1 MIDPRRKKLLPWEKS
16 KYGVQVMRYMWERK
30 NLLDESVIYL
40 RGDVERRGDSHLSYS
55 WQIQWSVVEILQI
68 DLQAAMSGAT
78 LKSEPITYFAN
89 LEECQENADS
99 VIQKLGF
106 VLVNSSVLFLK

>member
-1 MIDPRRKKLLPWEKS
+1 MH
-16 KYGVQVMRYMWERK
+16 YMWERK
-30 NLLDESVIYL
+30 NLLNEAVIYL
-40 RGDVERRGDSHLSYS
+40 RGDVERRGLGAKLSYS

-99 VIQKLGF
+99 IIQKLGF
-106 VLVNSSVLFLK
+106 ALVNGSVLFLK